1 MDEAKKT
8 KQKVTFSYRAP
19 QAQRVL
25 LAGDFTEWQQAPL
38 GMKKSKDGVWTKTAA
53 LAPGRYEYRLLVD
66 GQWCD
71 DPECPTRQPNQFGGE
86 NCVCVVQDAPP
97 ARRVVSV

>member
-38 GMKKSKDGVWTKTAA
+38 GMKKSKDGVWTKTAT

-86 NCVCVVQDAPP
+86 NCVCVVQDAPS
-97 ARRVVSV
+97 ARRVASV